1 MTRQSLD
8 RVKLGVA
15 SLDRG
20 IAKNLGDPYASV
32 VGADR
37 AYASCAQRLDAMTHS
52 AMGSEEL
59 RLEALAQ
66 MRATVGFDTWAW
78 PVADPDS
85 LLYAGA
91 LSDMAPY
98 VLASLRRYFL
108 LQESGAD
115 LNPRSLSAL
124 DPRSTAVLSRLTGG
138 DPARSSA
145 WDECLRPHGVGDVM
159 ATACRDESG
168 CWGWVVFHRMS
179 GERPFNADEAG
190 FMGGLA
196 PSLGTLAR
204 RAYCVA
210 PYADT
215 APEPPPPGVVI
226 IDESLREAGW
236 TPAARAWLGR
246 LTPVQRLILP
256 GIVGRALGQPE
267 QQATATVRLRTRDG
281 TWAVLDG
288 AMLEGGTERLVAI
301 TLRAASSDEVLDIL
315 GRAHCLTPRETQIVR
330 HLVNGLTTQQ
340 TAERLHIAPFT
351 VKHHLKA
358 IFGKVGVSTRGELVS
373 ALTGRSSDVKTPG

>member
-1 MTRQSLD
+1 
-8 RVKLGVA
+8 
-15 SLDRG
+15 
-20 IAKNLGDPYASV
+20 
-32 VGADR
+32 
-37 AYASCAQRLDAMTHS
+37 
-52 AMGSEEL
+52 MGSEEL
-59 RLEALAQ
+59 RLEALAEL
-66 MRATVGFDTWAW
+66 RATVWFDTWGW

-91 LSDMAPY
+91 LSDMAPH
-98 VLASLRRYFL
+98 VLASLPRYFL

-115 LNPRSLSAL
+115 LNPRALSASN
-124 DPRSTAVLSRLTGG
+124 PRSTAVLSGLTGG

-159 ATACRDESG
+159 ATACRDGSG

-179 GERPFNADEAG
+179 DERAFDADEARL
-190 FMGGLA
+190 MGDLA
-196 PSLGTLAR
+196 GSLGALAR
-204 RAYCVA
+204 RACCVA

-215 APEPPPPGVVI
+215 APEPPPTGVLI
-226 IDESLREAGW
+226 IDETLRETGW
-236 TPAARAWLGR
+236 TPAARAWLER
-246 LTPVQRLILP
+246 LAPVQRLILP

-267 QQATATVRLRTRDG
+267 QRATATVRLRTSDG

-288 AMLEGGTERLVAI
+288 AMLEGGGERRVAI
-301 TLRAASSDEVLDIL
+301 TLRATSADEVLDIL
-315 GRAHCLTPRETQIVR
+315 SRAHRLTLRESQIAR

-373 ALTGRSSDVKTPG
+373 ALTGRPTPS